1 MTQKEQRLKDIGI
14 LDFVLVELTL
24 YLDTH
29 PCDRNALEYFNHYS
43 KIKMKMEKE
52 FSQMY
57 FPLKKDLAESDKEWR
72 WGTAPSPWEA
82 AFPMED
88 NCNLTNKG
96 RSNNRDSAECKCA
109 MNRYPRENKCSREG
123 VCN

>member
-1 MTQKEQRLKDIGI
+1 MNQKEQMLKDIGI

-29 PCDRNALEYFNHYS
+29 PCDRNAQEYFNHYS

-57 FPLKKDLAESDKEWR
+57 FPLRKDLAESGKEWR
-72 WGTAPSPWEA
+72 WGTAPAPWEA
-82 AFPMED
+82 TFPMED
-88 NCNLTNKG
+88 NRNIG
-96 RSNNRDSAECKCA
+96 
-109 MNRYPRENKCSREG
+109 NKCSREG
-123 VCN
+123 VCK